1 LTEEYSTY
9 REIFRRNRCC
19 IVIPTYNN
27 GGFIEGLLG
36 EVLQYCHDV
45 IVVNDG
51 STDRTREILKG
62 LSPLQVVTFSKN
74 RGKGKALKAGFEFAL
89 EKGFDYAITLDS
101 DTQHSAKDLPVFLDS
116 LEHEPGTLVIGTRFL
131 SRKKVPLKNRFA
143 NRLSSFW
150 YQIETGKKL
159 KDTQSGY
166 RLYPIRALQGIRLF
180 TGKYEFELEI
190 LVKAVWKG
198 IRVQEVPIDVYY
210 PPEEERVSHFRP
222 LWDFLRISV
231 LHTLLVL
238 LGLFYYRPRMAIL
251 KYQKKS
257 LKQILKEDIIG
268 SDTPRHMIALSVAF
282 GIFMGILPIWGYQLV
297 IGFFFAHLFKLNK
310 AIFFITA
317 NISIPP
323 MIPAILYLSYV
334 TGSYVL
340 GEGSWKVD
348 VALNLQSIGLN
359 LKQYLAGSIV
369 FATIAGLSAGALSY
383 AVLIIFKR
391 AR

>member
-1 LTEEYSTY
+1 M
-9 REIFRRNRCC
+9 
-19 IVIPTYNN
+19 IPTYNN

-62 LSPLQVVTFSKN
+62 LSPLQVVSFSKN

-101 DTQHSAKDLPVFLDS
+101 DTQHSAKDLPVFLGS

-131 SRKKVPLKNRFA
+131 SRKTVPLKNRFA

-150 YQIETGKKL
+150 YHIETGQKL

-198 IRVQEVPIDVYY
+198 IKVQEVPIDVYY
-210 PPEEERVSHFRP
+210 PPEGERVSHFRP

-231 LHTLLVL
+231 LHTLLVF
-238 LGLFYYRPRMAIL
+238 LGLFYYRPRIAIL

-268 SDTPRHMIALSVAF
+268 SDTPGYMIALSVAF

-383 AVLIIFKR
+383 AVLFIFKR